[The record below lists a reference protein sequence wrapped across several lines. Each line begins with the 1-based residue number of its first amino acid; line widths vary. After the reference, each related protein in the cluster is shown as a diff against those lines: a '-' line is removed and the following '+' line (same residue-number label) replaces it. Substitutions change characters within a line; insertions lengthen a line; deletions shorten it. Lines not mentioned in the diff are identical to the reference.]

1 MQLRDYQ
8 TGRRLPRPWR
18 AGSSSDVL
26 GVAATGAGKT
36 VIFIKLLTELLTPG
50 TRGLILA
57 HREEL
62 IDQPLERLR
71 AVAVSG

>member
-1 MQLRDYQ
+1 M
-8 TGRRLPRPWR
+8 
-18 AGSSSDVL
+18 L
-26 GVAATGAGKT
+26 GVATGAGKT

-62 IDQPLERLR
+62 IEQPIERLR
-71 AVAVSG
+71 RRRWWLMDGSLDRPRVGRLLGGQKTMTAS